1 MAPGGPAARGR
12 RHPPLRLV
20 HVYPIKWARRGSPS
34 PRGTS
39 KSNSASSSPCPTSNL
54 PPSCQSNHA
63 TAEDGFVPRRTSAVL
78 FVAPKDVST
87 PLEPVVMEGE
97 TRQFISGIKVGQLR
111 GDIARKWRHREG
123 TLNAEDKLLEEREIR
138 VEQLVTQDDV
148 VQSTIQVQGS

>member
-1 MAPGGPAARGR
+1 
-12 RHPPLRLV
+12 L
-20 HVYPIKWARRGSPS
+20 
-34 PRGTS
+34 
-39 KSNSASSSPCPTSNL
+39 
-54 PPSCQSNHA
+54 
-63 TAEDGFVPRRTSAVL
+63 VPRRTSAVL

-148 VQSTIQVQGS
+148 VQSTIQVGGS